1 MSELLSVRG
10 VTKSFRESGHSA
22 RRVAAIEDVS
32 FDVGSG
38 ETVGLVGR
46 SGCGKSTTARCV
58 LQLLRP
64 DVGVVEFQGRNL
76 TALRG
81 RALREGRHGMQ
92 AVFQDPTASFDP
104 RHTIL
109 QSVMEPL
116 ESLSVEPVE
125 RAARAREQLDFVGL
139 RTLEE
144 RKPYELSGGQVQRA
158 AIARAL
164 VSRPRLIVLDEP
176 TSALD
181 LSIQAQ
187 ILNLLRD
194 VQQATDVAM
203 VLISHDF
210 GVINIVCR
218 RVVVMDEGRIVEEG
232 PTRDVL
238 DRPRSEIARRLR
250 EVALVSTPPSLAP
263 PRHERGAATRADK

>member
-1 MSELLSVRG
+1 MSALLSVRG
-10 VTKSFRESGHSA
+10 LTKSFRESALSS
-22 RRVAAIEDVS
+22 RRVTAVEDVS
-32 FDVGSG
+32 FEVVSG
-38 ETVGLVGR
+38 ESVGLVGR

-64 DVGVVEFQGRNL
+64 DAGVVEFQGRDL
-76 TALRG
+76 CALRG
-81 RALREGRHGMQ
+81 RDLRAGRHGMQ

-104 RHTIL
+104 RHTVVE
-109 QSVMEPL
+109 SVMEPL
-116 ESLSVEPVE
+116 EARSVEASE

-139 RTLEE
+139 KGLEQ

-164 VSRPRLIVLDEP
+164 VTRPSLIVLDEP

-194 VQQATDVAM
+194 VQQATGVAM

-210 GVINIVCR
+210 GVINVVCR
-218 RVVVMDEGRIVEEG
+218 RVLVMDEGRIVEEG

-238 DRPRSEIARRLR
+238 DHPRSHMGIRLR
-250 EVALVSTPPSLAP
+250 EVALASRPA
-263 PRHERGAATRADK
+263 HAGAAHGDA